1 MKTLLAKLIAGRDL
15 DSAETEAIF
24 DALFA
29 GEADPVQV
37 GGVLVALEAKGVT
50 STELAAAAR
59 AMRRHALPIDLG
71 GDLDGVVDTCGTGGS
86 GSGTFNISTATA
98 LVAAACGVRV
108 VKHGN
113 RAVSSKTG
121 SADVLEALG
130 VSLDADP
137 KRSLEEAGIAFAF
150 ARTHHPAMRHVAP
163 IRQSLGV
170 PTIFNLLG
178 PLTNPAGVRRQLLGV
193 GRPDRPD
200 RLEFVADALLEL
212 GTDRAWV
219 VHSDDAQD
227 DLAPGAMNT
236 IAEVA
241 DGRVRTWRFNPA
253 EHGLSG
259 DVAALR
265 VESPAESAALIR
277 RILDGDEQGPPRD
290 AVLLNAAAAVV
301 IAGGC
306 DNLGDGLDA
315 ARHAL
320 DTGRAAQTLEKL
332 AASGNAASG

>member
-1 MKTLLAKLIAGRDL
+1 MKDLLSTLIAGRNL
-15 DSAETEAIF
+15 SPAETEAIF
-24 DALFA
+24 DRLFA

-37 GGVLVALEAKGVT
+37 GGILAALEAKGVT
-50 STELAAAAR
+50 ATELAAAAR
-59 AMRRHALPIDLG
+59 SMRRHVLPIELDDLA
-71 GDLDGVVDTCGTGGS
+71 GVVDTCGTGGS
-86 GSGTFNISTATA
+86 GSGTFNVSTAVA
-98 LVAAACGVRV
+98 IVAAACGVRV

-121 SADVLEALG
+121 SADVLEELG

-137 KRSLEEAGIAFAF
+137 IRSLDEAGICFAF
-150 ARTHHPAMRHVAP
+150 ARKHHPAMRFVTP
-163 IRQSLGV
+163 IRQALGV

-193 GRPDRPD
+193 GRPNRPD
-200 RLEFVADALLEL
+200 RLEFVANALLEL
-212 GTDRAWV
+212 GCDRAWV
-219 VHSDDAQD
+219 VYSDDGQD

-241 DGRVRTWRFNPA
+241 DGRVRTWRLNPA
-253 EHGLSG
+253 ELGLKG

-265 VESPAESAALIR
+265 VETPAESAALIR
-277 RILDGDEQGPPRD
+277 RILDGDEQGAPRD
-290 AVLLNAAAAVV
+290 SVLLNAAAAVV

-306 DNLGDGLDA
+306 DDLAEGLDA

-320 DTGRAAQTLEKL
+320 DTGRAAETLEKL
-332 AASGNAASG
+332 ASVR